1 MEEEGRPMG
10 KIGMEEVGKGKR
22 ARNSCSMNQFGIM
35 GMPLGLRP
43 HTIHVGLFCISTH
56 IGVLLGLVS
65 RHIGVLLG
73 LVSSR
78 VRNTQH
84 YVDY

>member
-1 MEEEGRPMG
+1 MG
-10 KIGMEEVGKGKR
+10 QGKEAEIVAICISLELWGCR
-22 ARNSCSMNQFGIM
+22 WGYGPVPYISGF
-35 GMPLGLRP
+35 
-43 HTIHVGLFCISTH
+43 FCISTP
-56 IGVLLGLVS
+56 
-65 RHIGVLLG
+65 IGVLLG